1 MLASGGGLQGK
12 GVEGAGR
19 GGHKGVVREE
29 EGGNVRGAALWLV
42 PGKRIDR
49 VELFAGESLS
59 IVWSWTANLFEGR

>member
-29 EGGNVRGAALWLV
+29 EGGNVRGAALKAAWD
-42 PGKRIDR
+42 KK
-49 VELFAGESLS
+49 
-59 IVWSWTANLFEGR
+59 